1 MIDFFVKVWGLL
13 SSIGVNFKE
22 CGWL

>member
-1 MIDFFVKVWGLL
+1 MIIFFVTVWGLL
-13 SSIGVNFKE
+13 SRIGVNFKE